1 VTPGS
6 QKHTRTGGRIAPSP
20 MRLVAD
26 IGGTNARFALL
37 AADSLEPEREKTVR
51 CADFA
56 SLEHAVRSY
65 LHDTGEPVVREAA
78 LDVATNV
85 TGDFVHL
92 TNGPWG
98 FSIEQTRQ
106 VLALERLRV
115 VNDFT
120 ALALAV
126 PTLRADELTRIGGG
140 AALAATPIAVI
151 GPGTGLGVSGL
162 IPVAKGWAALQG
174 EGGHASFSPSDEREV
189 GVLRWLQQRY
199 EHVSVERV
207 VSGMGL
213 QNLYHALCAMDGA
226 PPRPLDPNQISAAAL
241 ARSDAQCVAALDM
254 FCAILGAAAA
264 NLVLTLGAQAGC
276 YIGGGIV
283 PQLGEYFA
291 RSPFRPRFESA
302 GRFSGYVAAV
312 PTYVILAKTPAL
324 RGLATLLNQS
334 A

>member
-1 VTPGS
+1 M
-6 QKHTRTGGRIAPSP
+6 GGL

-26 IGGTNARFALL
+26 IGGTNARFALV
-37 AADSLEPEREKTVR
+37 AADSLEPEREKAVR

-56 SLEHAVRSY
+56 GLEQAVRSY
-65 LHDTGEPVVREAA
+65 LRESGEPLVREAA
-78 LDVATNV
+78 LDVATSV

-98 FSIEQTRQ
+98 FSIEGTRRA
-106 VLALERLRV
+106 LALERLRV

-126 PTLRADELTRIGGG
+126 PTLRADEVLKVGAG
-140 AALAATPIAVI
+140 AAVAATPIAVI

-162 IPVAKGWAALQG
+162 IPIGKSWVALQG
-174 EGGHASFSPSDEREV
+174 EGGHAAWSPMDEREA
-189 GVLRWLQQRY
+189 GVLRWLLQRY
-199 EHVSVERV
+199 DHVSVERA

-213 QNLYHALCAMDGA
+213 QNLYQALCALDGVA
-226 PPRPLDPNQISAAAL
+226 ARPLQPDQISAAAL
-241 ARSDAQCVAALDM
+241 SRSDAQCMAALDM
-254 FCAILGAAAA
+254 FCAVLGTAAA

-283 PQLGEYFA
+283 PRLGEYFG
-291 RSPFRPRFESA
+291 RSPFRARFETA
-302 GRFSGYVAAV
+302 GRFSSYVAAV
-312 PTYVILAKTPAL
+312 PSYVILAPNPAL

-334 A
+334 P